1 MSTVAITFAD
11 ELRARGDDA
20 LASIF
25 KLRPDLVSPVPNDF
39 SALAARATSTP
50 SLVRALDSI
59 NMWHYQIIEA
69 ACALPEPFKKSEIV
83 AVTSEE
89 TAFALD
95 HLWQMGLL
103 YKEGNN
109 YRTPTNLKMLI
120 GDEPAGLGPIAVKKF
135 DFSILKEI
143 PKASEEV
150 LAKLTWGP
158 PRGQIGN
165 IKKPGNA
172 IGWLLDNGVL
182 VALDSNTVA
191 LPRDVAIK
199 LRGGKIHKDMVSKA
213 PNLIGKEVVQK
224 QIDLAAIANISTIL
238 RWCEELLHNLS
249 DEPPTALRTGG
260 LGVRDLKKIAEHLGI
275 DETCAGFV
283 AELCYLGGLLV
294 IDSDDQILPTS
305 AFDIWLTKSA
315 EERWYSL
322 VVLWLDTSRV
332 SGLIGKNSDKNVAP
346 LGPELD
352 RAGASLI
359 RRSTL
364 KVLNDNPQLTPD
376 VKSLQE
382 IVKWINPQRAN
393 NDYVEWTLREAEWLG
408 ITGQG
413 ALSTFGSNLLNEKEV
428 LEIESALPKPVD
440 HILIQADNSAV
451 APGPLTPELASEMG
465 TIADIESRGG
475 ATVYR
480 FSDSSIRRGL
490 DHGKTGDQ
498 IKTFLSKISKTPMP
512 QPLEYLIT
520 DIAKRHGRLR
530 VGSAHTYIRC
540 EDEDLV
546 QQILHDK
553 KCEHLR
559 LRKIAP
565 QVLVTD
571 FELAEVIGELR
582 EFGYLPAAENSGG
595 VLLSQPNLRRS
606 KSRPKPPRII
616 SEFTAPKDAIVTAA
630 VKTIRAGE
638 RSKKVESIIP
648 GTSSNETL
656 ALINQYIN
664 EGKSLII
671 SYADNNGGVSN
682 RIIEPISISLG
693 TLTARDETS
702 DEILQFRIPRIN
714 GVAPSLTK
722 SENKADLDL

>member
-11 ELRARGDDA
+11 ELRSRSDDD
-20 LASIF
+20 LATIF
-25 KLRPDLVSPVPNDF
+25 KLRPDLVTPVPNDF
-39 SALAARATSTP
+39 SALAARASSTP
-50 SLVRALDSI
+50 SLVRALDSL
-59 NMWHYQIIEA
+59 NLWHYQIVEA
-69 ACALPEPFKKSEIV
+69 ACALPEPFKKSELV

-109 YRTPTNLKMLI
+109 YRTPTNLKLLI
-120 GDEPAGLGPIAVKKF
+120 GDEPAGLGPISVKKF
-135 DFSILKEI
+135 DFATLKQI
-143 PKASEEV
+143 PKASQEV

-158 PRGQIGN
+158 PRGQIAN

-172 IGWLLDNGVL
+172 IGWLLENNVL
-182 VALDSNTVA
+182 VAIDSHTVA
-191 LPRDVAIK
+191 LPREIAIK
-199 LRGGKIHKDMVSKA
+199 LRGGKIHREMLSNA
-213 PNLIGKEVVQK
+213 ANLKGKKVDQK
-224 QIDLAAIANISTIL
+224 QVDLAAVANISTIL

-260 LGVRDLKKIAEHLGI
+260 LGVRDLKRIAEHLGV

-283 AELCYLGGLLV
+283 AELCYLGGLV
-294 IDSDDQILPTS
+294 VVDSDDQILPTS
-305 AFDIWLTKSA
+305 AFDIWLSKSA
-315 EERWYSL
+315 EERWFSL
-322 VVLWLDTSRV
+322 AVLWLDTSRA
-332 SGLIGKNSDKNVAP
+332 SGLIGKGGDKNIAP

-352 RAGASLI
+352 RAGVSLI
-359 RRSTL
+359 RRTTL
-364 KVLNDNPQLTPD
+364 KVLVDNPQISPEIT
-376 VKSLQE
+376 SMQE
-382 IVKWINPQRAN
+382 IIKWCNPQRAN
-393 NDYVEWTLREAEWLG
+393 NEFVEWNLREAEWLG

-413 ALSTFGSNLLNEKEV
+413 VISTFGLNLLTEKED
-428 LEIESALPKPVD
+428 LGIQSALPKPVD

-480 FSDSSIRRGL
+480 FSEGSIRRGL

-512 QPLEYLIT
+512 QPLEYLIA
-520 DIAKRHGRLR
+520 DVAKRQGRLR
-530 VGSAHTYIRC
+530 VGSAHSYIRC
-540 EDEDLV
+540 EDEGLV

-565 QVLVTD
+565 QVLVTE
-571 FELAEVIGELR
+571 FELTEVIGELR
-582 EFGYLPAAENSGG
+582 EYGYLPAAENAGG
-595 VLLSQPNLRRS
+595 VLLSQPNLRRA

-616 SEFTAPKDAIVTAA
+616 SEFSAPKDAIVLSA

-638 RSKKVESIIP
+638 RSRKVEPIVA

-656 ALINQYIN
+656 ALINQYIS
-664 EGKSLII
+664 EGKTLMI

-682 RIIEPISISLG
+682 RIIDPISISLG
-693 TLTARDETS
+693 TLTARDEAS
-702 DEILQFRIPRIN
+702 DEIVQFRIPRIN
-714 GVAPSLTK
+714 GVAPAVTVSG
-722 SENKADLDL
+722 NKADLDL

>member
-11 ELRARGDDA
+11 ELRSRSDED

-25 KLRPDLVSPVPNDF
+25 RLRPDLVTPVPNDF
-39 SALAARATSTP
+39 SALSARATSTP
-50 SLVRALDSI
+50 SLVRALDSL
-59 NMWHYQIIEA
+59 NLWHYQIIEA
-69 ACALPEPFKKSEIV
+69 ACALPEPFKKSELV

-89 TAFALD
+89 TTFALE

-109 YRTPTNLKMLI
+109 YRTPTNLKLLI
-120 GDEPAGLGPIAVKKF
+120 GEEPAGLGPFSVKKF
-135 DFSILKEI
+135 DFGSLKDI
-143 PKASEEV
+143 PKTSQEV
-150 LAKLTWGP
+150 LEKLTWGP
-158 PRGQIGN
+158 PRGQIAN

-172 IGWLLDNGVL
+172 IGWLLDNNVL
-182 VALDSNTVA
+182 VPLDSHTVA
-191 LPRDVAIK
+191 LPREIAIK
-199 LRGGKIHKDMVSKA
+199 LRGGKIHKEILSKSA
-213 PNLIGKEVVQK
+213 DLVGKKVVQK

-238 RWCEELLHNLS
+238 RWCEEFLHNLS

-260 LGVRDLKKIAEHLGI
+260 IGVRDLKRIAEHLGV

-283 AELCYLGGLLV
+283 AELCYLGGLVV

-305 AFDIWLTKSA
+305 AFDIWLTKTA

-332 SGLIGKNSDKNVAP
+332 SGLIGKVGDKSIAP

-352 RAGASLI
+352 RAGACLI
-359 RRSTL
+359 RRTTL
-364 KVLNDNPQLTPD
+364 KVLSENQQICPD
-376 VKSLQE
+376 IKSIQE
-382 IVKWINPQRAN
+382 IVKWWNPQRAN
-393 NDYVEWTLREAEWLG
+393 SDFVEWSLREAEWLG

-413 ALSTFGSNLLNEKEV
+413 VISTFGIKLLSEAED
-428 LEIESALPKPVD
+428 LGIESALPKPVD

-451 APGPLTPELASEMG
+451 APGPLLPELASEMG

-480 FSDSSIRRGL
+480 FSEASIRRGL

-498 IKTFLSKISKTPMP
+498 IKTFLSKTSKTPMP
-512 QPLEYLIT
+512 QPLEYLIA
-520 DIAKRHGRLR
+520 DVAKRHGRLR

-540 EDEDLV
+540 EDEGLV

-571 FELAEVIGELR
+571 FELNEVIIELR
-582 EFGYLPAAENSGG
+582 EYGYLPAAENAGG

-616 SEFTAPKDAIVTAA
+616 SEFTAPKEVIVLAA
-630 VKTIRAGE
+630 VKSIRTGE
-638 RSKKVESIIP
+638 RSRKVEPIVP

-656 ALINQYIN
+656 ALINQYIA
-664 EGKSLII
+664 EGKTLMI

-682 RIIEPISISLG
+682 RIIDPISISLG
-693 TLTARDETS
+693 TLTARDEAS
-702 DEILQFRIPRIN
+702 DEIVQFRIPRIN
-714 GVAPSLTK
+714 GVAPALTIL
-722 SENKADLDL
+722 ENKADLDL

>member
-11 ELRARGDDA
+11 ELRSRSDED

-25 KLRPDLVSPVPNDF
+25 RLRPDLVTPVPNDF

-50 SLVRALDSI
+50 SLVRALDSL
-59 NMWHYQIIEA
+59 NLWHYQILEA
-69 ACALPEPFKKSEIV
+69 ACALPEPFKKSELV

-89 TAFALD
+89 TTFALE

-109 YRTPTNLKMLI
+109 YRTPTNLKLLI
-120 GDEPAGLGPIAVKKF
+120 GEEPAGLGPFSVKKF
-135 DFSILKEI
+135 DFATLKDI
-143 PKASEEV
+143 PKASQEV
-150 LAKLTWGP
+150 LEKLTWGP
-158 PRGQIGN
+158 PRGQIAN

-172 IGWLLDNGVL
+172 IGWLLDNNVL
-182 VALDSNTVA
+182 VPLDSHTVV
-191 LPRDVAIK
+191 LPREIAIK
-199 LRGGKIHKDMVSKA
+199 LRGGKIHRQISSK
-213 PNLIGKEVVQK
+213 PSSLVGKKIDQK
-224 QIDLAAIANISTIL
+224 QIDLAAVANISTIL
-238 RWCEELLHNLS
+238 RWCEEFLHNLS

-260 LGVRDLKKIAEHLGI
+260 IGVRDLKRIAEHLGV
-275 DETCAGFV
+275 DETCAGFI
-283 AELCYLGGLLV
+283 AELCYLGGLVV
-294 IDSDDQILPTS
+294 IDSDEQILPTS
-305 AFDIWLTKSA
+305 AFDIWLTKPA
-315 EERWYSL
+315 EERWYAL

-332 SGLIGKNSDKNVAP
+332 SGLIGKVGDKSIAP

-352 RAGASLI
+352 RAGACLI
-359 RRSTL
+359 RRTTL
-364 KVLNDNPQLTPD
+364 KVLTENLQICPD
-376 VKSLQE
+376 TKSIQE
-382 IVKWINPQRAN
+382 IVKWWNPQRAN
-393 NDYVEWTLREAEWLG
+393 SDFVEWSLREAEWLG
-408 ITGQG
+408 VTGQG
-413 ALSTFGSNLLNEKEV
+413 AISTFGIKLLSESED
-428 LEIESALPKPVD
+428 LGIESALPKPVD

-451 APGPLTPELASEMG
+451 APGPLLPELASEMG

-480 FSDSSIRRGL
+480 FSEASIRRGL

-498 IKTFLSKISKTPMP
+498 IKTFLVRTSKTPMP
-512 QPLEYLIT
+512 QPLEYLIA
-520 DIAKRHGRLR
+520 DVAKRHGRLR

-540 EDEDLV
+540 EDEGLV

-582 EFGYLPAAENSGG
+582 EFGYLPAAENAGG

-616 SEFTAPKDAIVTAA
+616 SEFTAPKEAIVIAA
-630 VKTIRAGE
+630 VKSIKTGE
-638 RSKKVESIIP
+638 RSRKVEPIVP

-656 ALINQYIN
+656 ALINQYIA
-664 EGKSLII
+664 EGKTLMI

-682 RIIEPISISLG
+682 RIIDPISISLG
-693 TLTARDETS
+693 TLTARDEAS
-702 DEILQFRIPRIN
+702 DEIVQFRIPRIN
-714 GVAPSLTK
+714 GVAPALTIL
-722 SENKADLDL
+722 ENKADLDL

>member
-11 ELRARGDDA
+11 ELRSRSDED

-25 KLRPDLVSPVPNDF
+25 RLRPDLVTPVPNDF

-50 SLVRALDSI
+50 SLVRALDSL
-59 NMWHYQIIEA
+59 NLWHYQILEA
-69 ACALPEPFKKSEIV
+69 ACALPEPFKKSELV

-89 TAFALD
+89 TTFALE

-109 YRTPTNLKMLI
+109 YRTPTNLKLLI
-120 GDEPAGLGPIAVKKF
+120 GEEPAGLGPFSVKKF
-135 DFSILKEI
+135 DFATLKDI
-143 PKASEEV
+143 PKASQEV
-150 LAKLTWGP
+150 LEKLTWGP
-158 PRGQIGN
+158 PRGQIAN

-172 IGWLLDNGVL
+172 IGWLLDNNVL
-182 VALDSNTVA
+182 VPLDSHTVA
-191 LPRDVAIK
+191 LPREIAIK
-199 LRGGKIHKDMVSKA
+199 LRGGKIHRQISSK
-213 PNLIGKEVVQK
+213 PSSLVGKKIDQK
-224 QIDLAAIANISTIL
+224 QIDLAAVANISTIL
-238 RWCEELLHNLS
+238 RWCEEFLHNLS

-260 LGVRDLKKIAEHLGI
+260 IGVRDLKRIAEHLGV
-275 DETCAGFV
+275 DETCAGFI
-283 AELCYLGGLLV
+283 AELCYLGGLVV
-294 IDSDDQILPTS
+294 IDSDEQILPTS
-305 AFDIWLTKSA
+305 AFDIWLTKPA
-315 EERWYSL
+315 EERWYAL

-332 SGLIGKNSDKNVAP
+332 SGLIGKVGDKSIAP

-352 RAGASLI
+352 RAGACLI
-359 RRSTL
+359 RRTTL
-364 KVLNDNPQLTPD
+364 KVLTENLQICPD
-376 VKSLQE
+376 TKSIQE
-382 IVKWINPQRAN
+382 IVKWWNPQRAN
-393 NDYVEWTLREAEWLG
+393 SDFVEWSLREAEWLG
-408 ITGQG
+408 VTGQG
-413 ALSTFGSNLLNEKEV
+413 AISTFGIKLLSESED
-428 LEIESALPKPVD
+428 LGIESALPKPVD

-451 APGPLTPELASEMG
+451 APGPLLPELASEMG

-480 FSDSSIRRGL
+480 FSEASIRRGL

-498 IKTFLSKISKTPMP
+498 IKTFLGRTSKTPMP
-512 QPLEYLIT
+512 QPLEYLIA
-520 DIAKRHGRLR
+520 DVAKRHGRLR

-540 EDEDLV
+540 EDEGLV

-582 EFGYLPAAENSGG
+582 EFGYLPAAENAGG

-616 SEFTAPKDAIVTAA
+616 SEFTAPKEAIVIAA
-630 VKTIRAGE
+630 VKSIKTGE
-638 RSKKVESIIP
+638 RSRKVEPIVP

-656 ALINQYIN
+656 ALINQYIA
-664 EGKSLII
+664 EGKTLMI

-682 RIIEPISISLG
+682 RIIDPISISLG
-693 TLTARDETS
+693 TLTARDEAS
-702 DEILQFRIPRIN
+702 DEIVQFRIPRIN
-714 GVAPSLTK
+714 GVAPALTIL
-722 SENKADLDL
+722 ENKADLDL

>member
-11 ELRARGDDA
+11 ELRARADDA

-199 LRGGKIHKDMVSKA
+199 LRGGKIHKDMASKA

-540 EDEDLV
+540 EDEGLV

-638 RSKKVESIIP
+638 RSKKVEPIIP

>member
-11 ELRARGDDA
+11 ELRARADDA

-83 AVTSEE
+83 SVTSEE

-109 YRTPTNLKMLI
+109 YRTPTNLKVLI
-120 GDEPAGLGPIAVKKF
+120 GDEPAGLGPIAIKKF

-199 LRGGKIHKDMVSKA
+199 LRGGKIHKEMVSKA

-275 DETCAGFV
+275 NETCAGFV

-332 SGLIGKNSDKNVAP
+332 SGLIGKISDKNVAP

-364 KVLNDNPQLTPD
+364 KVLNDNPRITPD

-512 QPLEYLIT
+512 QPLEYLIA

-540 EDEDLV
+540 EDEGLV

-595 VLLSQPNLRRS
+595 ILLSQPNLRRS

-638 RSKKVESIIP
+638 RSKKVEPIIP

-714 GVAPSLTK
+714 GVAPSLTN

>member
-11 ELRARGDDA
+11 ELRARSDDD
-20 LASIF
+20 LAKIF
-25 KLRPDLVSPVPNDF
+25 KLRPDLVTPVPNDF
-39 SALAARATSTP
+39 SALAARASSTP
-50 SLVRALDSI
+50 SLVRALDSL
-59 NMWHYQIIEA
+59 NLWHYQIVEA
-69 ACALPEPFKKSEIV
+69 ACALPEPFKKSELV

-109 YRTPTNLKMLI
+109 YRTPTNLKLLI
-120 GDEPAGLGPIAVKKF
+120 GDEPAGLGPISVKKF
-135 DFSILKEI
+135 DFATLKQI
-143 PKASEEV
+143 PKASQEV

-158 PRGQIGN
+158 PRGQIAN

-172 IGWLLDNGVL
+172 IGWLLENNVL
-182 VALDSNTVA
+182 VAIDSHTVA
-191 LPRDVAIK
+191 LPREIAIK
-199 LRGGKIHKDMVSKA
+199 LRGGKIHREMLSNA
-213 PNLIGKEVVQK
+213 ANLKGKKVDQK
-224 QIDLAAIANISTIL
+224 QVDLAAVANISTIL
-238 RWCEELLHNLS
+238 RWCEELLHSLS

-260 LGVRDLKKIAEHLGI
+260 LGVRDLKRIAEHLGV

-283 AELCYLGGLLV
+283 AELCYLGGLV
-294 IDSDDQILPTS
+294 VVDSDDQILPTS
-305 AFDIWLTKSA
+305 AFDIWLSKSA
-315 EERWYSL
+315 EERWFSL
-322 VVLWLDTSRV
+322 VVLWLDTSRA
-332 SGLIGKNSDKNVAP
+332 SGLIGKGGDKNIAP

-352 RAGASLI
+352 RAGVSLI
-359 RRSTL
+359 RRTTL
-364 KVLNDNPQLTPD
+364 KVLVDNPQISPEIT
-376 VKSLQE
+376 SMQE
-382 IVKWINPQRAN
+382 IIKWCNPQRAN
-393 NDYVEWTLREAEWLG
+393 NEFVEWNLREAEWLG

-413 ALSTFGSNLLNEKEV
+413 VISTFGLNLLTEKED
-428 LEIESALPKPVD
+428 LGIQSALPKPVD

-480 FSDSSIRRGL
+480 FSEGSIRRGL

-512 QPLEYLIT
+512 QPLEYLIA
-520 DIAKRHGRLR
+520 DVAKRHGRLR
-530 VGSAHTYIRC
+530 VGTAHSYIRC
-540 EDEDLV
+540 EDEGLV

-565 QVLVTD
+565 QVLVTE
-571 FELAEVIGELR
+571 FELTEVIGELR
-582 EFGYLPAAENSGG
+582 EYGYLPAAENAGG
-595 VLLSQPNLRRS
+595 VLLSQPNLRRA

-616 SEFTAPKDAIVTAA
+616 SEFSAPKDAIVLSA

-638 RSKKVESIIP
+638 RSRKVEPIVA

-656 ALINQYIN
+656 ALINQYIS
-664 EGKSLII
+664 EGKTLMI

-682 RIIEPISISLG
+682 RIIDPISISLG
-693 TLTARDETS
+693 TLTARDEAS
-702 DEILQFRIPRIN
+702 DEIVQFRIPRIN
-714 GVAPSLTK
+714 GVAPALTVLG
-722 SENKADLDL
+722 NKADLDL

>member
-11 ELRARGDDA
+11 ELRARTDDA

-199 LRGGKIHKDMVSKA
+199 LRGGKIHKEMVSKA

-275 DETCAGFV
+275 DESCAGFV

-332 SGLIGKNSDKNVAP
+332 SGLIGKISDKNVAP

-364 KVLNDNPQLTPD
+364 KVLNDNPQLMPD

-428 LEIESALPKPVD
+428 LEIESALPRPVD

-540 EDEDLV
+540 EDEGLV

-638 RSKKVESIIP
+638 RSKKVEPIIP

>member
-11 ELRARGDDA
+11 ELRARADDA

-83 AVTSEE
+83 SVTSEE

-199 LRGGKIHKDMVSKA
+199 LRGGKIHKEMVSKA
-213 PNLIGKEVVQK
+213 PNLIGKEVFQK
-224 QIDLAAIANISTIL
+224 QIDLTAIANISTIL

-540 EDEDLV
+540 EDEGLV

-638 RSKKVESIIP
+638 RSKKVEPIIP

>member
-11 ELRARGDDA
+11 ELRARADDA

-83 AVTSEE
+83 SVTSEE

-199 LRGGKIHKDMVSKA
+199 LRGGKIHKEMVSKA

-332 SGLIGKNSDKNVAP
+332 SGLIGKISDKNVAP

-364 KVLNDNPQLTPD
+364 KVLNDNPRITPD

-413 ALSTFGSNLLNEKEV
+413 ALSTFGSNLLNEKEE

-512 QPLEYLIT
+512 QPLEYLIA

-540 EDEDLV
+540 EDEGLV

-638 RSKKVESIIP
+638 RSKKVDPIIP

>member
-11 ELRARGDDA
+11 ELRARSDED
-20 LASIF
+20 LAF
-25 KLRPDLVSPVPNDF
+25 LFQYRPDLVTPVPNDF
-39 SALAARATSTP
+39 SSLSARASSTP
-50 SLVRALDSI
+50 SLVRTLDSL
-59 NMWHYQIIEA
+59 NLWHYQIIEA
-69 ACALPEPFKKSEIV
+69 ACVLPEPFKRSELI

-89 TAFALD
+89 SAFALEY
-95 HLWQMGLL
+95 LWQLGLL

-109 YRTPTNLKMLI
+109 YRTPTNLKLLF
-120 GDEPAGLGPIAVKKF
+120 GDEPAGLGPQSLTKV
-135 DFSILKEI
+135 DFSKLKDV
-143 PKASEEV
+143 PKASSDV

-158 PRGQIGN
+158 PRGAITN

-172 IGWLLDNGVL
+172 IGWLLENNIL
-182 VALDSNTVA
+182 VALDSHTVA
-191 LPRDVAIK
+191 LPRELGIK
-199 LRGGKIHKDMVSKA
+199 LRGGKIHKELITKA
-213 PNLIGKEVVQK
+213 VDLTGKKIEQK

-260 LGVRDLKKIAEHLGI
+260 IGVRDLKRIAEHLGV
-275 DETCAGFV
+275 DEVCAGFV
-283 AELCYLGGLLV
+283 AELCYLGGLVV
-294 IDSDDQILPTS
+294 IDPDDQILPTS
-305 AFDIWLTKSA
+305 AFDIWLTKPA

-322 VVLWLDTSRV
+322 AVLWLDTSRV
-332 SGLIGKNSDKNVAP
+332 SGLIGKLTDKNIAP

-352 RAGASLI
+352 RAGVSLI
-359 RRSTL
+359 RRTTL
-364 KVLNDNPQLTPD
+364 KVLAENLKIAPD
-376 VKSLQE
+376 TSSLQE
-382 IVKWINPQRAN
+382 IVKWWNPQRAN
-393 NDYVEWTLREAEWLG
+393 NDFVEWNLREAEWLG

-413 ALSTFGSNLLNEKEV
+413 ALSTFGNNLLTSQELLGVED
-428 LEIESALPKPVD
+428 ALPKPVD

-451 APGPLTPELASEMG
+451 APGPLTAELSAQMG

-480 FSDSSIRRGL
+480 FSEASIRRGL
-490 DHGKTGDQ
+490 DHGKTGEQ
-498 IKTFLSKISKTPMP
+498 IKTFLTKTSKTPMP
-512 QPLEYLIT
+512 QPLDYLIT
-520 DIAKRHGRLR
+520 DVAKRHGKLR
-530 VGSAHTYIRC
+530 VGTTHTYIRC
-540 EDEDLV
+540 EDEGLI

-553 KCEHLR
+553 NCEHLR
-559 LRKIAP
+559 LRKVAA

-571 FELAEVIGELR
+571 LEHTEVINELR
-582 EFGYLPAAENSGG
+582 EYGYLPAAENASGI
-595 VLLSQPNLRRS
+595 LLSQPNLRRA

-616 SEFTAPKDAIVTAA
+616 SEFSSPKESIVLAA

-638 RSKKVESIIP
+638 RSRKVEPIVS

-664 EGKSLII
+664 EKRTLVI

-693 TLTARDETS
+693 TLTARDETTG
-702 DEILQFRIPRIN
+702 EQVQFRIPRIN
-714 GVAPSLTK
+714 GVAPSLTI

>member
-11 ELRARGDDA
+11 ELRARADDA

-50 SLVRALDSI
+50 SLVRALDSL

-83 AVTSEE
+83 SVTSEE

-199 LRGGKIHKDMVSKA
+199 LRGGKIHKEMVYKA

-224 QIDLAAIANISTIL
+224 QINLAAIANISTIL

-540 EDEDLV
+540 EDEGLV

-638 RSKKVESIIP
+638 RSKKVEPIIP

>member
-11 ELRARGDDA
+11 ELRARTDDA

-199 LRGGKIHKDMVSKA
+199 LRGGKIHKEMVSKA

-249 DEPPTALRTGG
+249 DEPPMALRTGG

-275 DETCAGFV
+275 DESCAGFV

-332 SGLIGKNSDKNVAP
+332 SGLIGKISDKNVAP

-428 LEIESALPKPVD
+428 LEIESALPRPVD

-512 QPLEYLIT
+512 QPLDYLIT

-540 EDEDLV
+540 EDEGLV

>member
-11 ELRARGDDA
+11 ELRARTDDA

-143 PKASEEV
+143 PKVSEEV

-199 LRGGKIHKDMVSKA
+199 LRGGKIHKEMVSKA

-413 ALSTFGSNLLNEKEV
+413 ALSTFGSNLLNEKEE

-540 EDEDLV
+540 EDEGLV

-638 RSKKVESIIP
+638 RSKKVEPIIP

>member
-11 ELRARGDDA
+11 ELRARADDA

-83 AVTSEE
+83 SVTSEE

-109 YRTPTNLKMLI
+109 YRTPTNLKVLI

-199 LRGGKIHKDMVSKA
+199 LRGGKIHKEMVSKA

-332 SGLIGKNSDKNVAP
+332 SGLIGKISDKNVAP

-540 EDEDLV
+540 EDEGLV

-638 RSKKVESIIP
+638 RSKKVEPIIP

>member
-11 ELRARGDDA
+11 ELRARADDA

-143 PKASEEV
+143 PKVSEEV

-249 DEPPTALRTGG
+249 DEPPMALRTGG

-275 DETCAGFV
+275 DETCSGFV

-540 EDEDLV
+540 EDEGLV

-638 RSKKVESIIP
+638 RSKKVEPIIP

>member
-11 ELRARGDDA
+11 ELRARSDED
-20 LASIF
+20 LATIF
-25 KLRPDLVSPVPNDF
+25 KLRPDLVTPVPNDF
-39 SALAARATSTP
+39 SALSARASSTP
-50 SLVRALDSI
+50 SLVRALDSL
-59 NMWHYQIIEA
+59 NLWHYQLVEA
-69 ACALPEPFKKSEIV
+69 ACALPEPFKKSELV

-109 YRTPTNLKMLI
+109 FRTPTNLKLLI
-120 GDEPAGLGPIAVKKF
+120 GEEPAGLGPISVKKF
-135 DFSILKEI
+135 DFATLKQI

-158 PRGQIGN
+158 PRGQIAN

-172 IGWLLDNGVL
+172 IGWLLENNVL
-182 VALDSNTVA
+182 VALDSHTVA
-191 LPRDVAIK
+191 LPREIAIK
-199 LRGGKIHKDMVSKA
+199 LRGGKIHKEIVSTA
-213 PNLIGKEVVQK
+213 ANLKGKKVDQK
-224 QIDLAAIANISTIL
+224 QADLAAVANISTIL

-260 LGVRDLKKIAEHLGI
+260 LGVRDLKRIAEHLGV
-275 DETCAGFV
+275 DETCAGFI
-283 AELCYLGGLLV
+283 AELCYLGGLV
-294 IDSDDQILPTS
+294 VVDSDDQILPTS
-305 AFDIWLTKSA
+305 AFDIWLSKSA
-315 EERWYSL
+315 EERWFSL
-322 VVLWLDTSRV
+322 VVLWLDTSRA
-332 SGLIGKNSDKNVAP
+332 SGLIGKASDKNIAP

-352 RAGASLI
+352 RAGVSLI
-359 RRSTL
+359 RRTTL
-364 KVLNDNPQLTPD
+364 KVLQENPQISPEIT
-376 VKSLQE
+376 SMQE
-382 IVKWINPQRAN
+382 IIKWWNPQRAN
-393 NDYVEWTLREAEWLG
+393 NEFVEWNLREAEWLG

-413 ALSTFGSNLLNEKEV
+413 VISTFGLNLLTEKED
-428 LEIESALPKPVD
+428 LGIQSALPKPVD

-480 FSDSSIRRGL
+480 FSEGSIRRGL

-512 QPLEYLIT
+512 QPLEYLIA
-520 DIAKRHGRLR
+520 DVAKRHGRLR
-530 VGSAHTYIRC
+530 VGTAHSYIRC
-540 EDEDLV
+540 EDEGLV

-559 LRKIAP
+559 LRRIAP
-565 QVLVTD
+565 QVLVTE
-571 FELAEVIGELR
+571 FELTELIGELR
-582 EFGYLPAAENSGG
+582 EYGYLPAAENAGG
-595 VLLSQPNLRRS
+595 VLLSQPNLRRA
-606 KSRPKPPRII
+606 KSRPKPPKII
-616 SEFTAPKDAIVTAA
+616 SEFSAPKDAIVLSA

-638 RSKKVESIIP
+638 RSRKVEPIVA

-656 ALINQYIN
+656 ALINQYIS
-664 EGKSLII
+664 EGKTLMI

-682 RIIEPISISLG
+682 RIIDPISISLG
-693 TLTARDETS
+693 TLTARDEANG
-702 DEILQFRIPRIN
+702 EIVQFRIPRIN
-714 GVAPSLTK
+714 GVAPALTVLG
-722 SENKADLDL
+722 NKADLDL

>member
-11 ELRARGDDA
+11 ELRARADDA

-150 LAKLTWGP
+150 LAKLIWGP

-199 LRGGKIHKDMVSKA
+199 LRGGKIHKEMVSKA

-249 DEPPTALRTGG
+249 DEPPMALRTGG

-332 SGLIGKNSDKNVAP
+332 SGLIGKISDKNIAP

-382 IVKWINPQRAN
+382 IVKWINPQRVN

-413 ALSTFGSNLLNEKEV
+413 AISTFGSNLLNEKEV

-540 EDEDLV
+540 EDEGLV

-638 RSKKVESIIP
+638 RSKKVEPIIP

>member
-11 ELRARGDDA
+11 ELRSRSDED

-25 KLRPDLVSPVPNDF
+25 RLRPDLVTPVPNDF

-50 SLVRALDSI
+50 SLVRALDSL
-59 NMWHYQIIEA
+59 NLWHYQILEA
-69 ACALPEPFKKSEIV
+69 ACALPEPFKKSELV

-89 TAFALD
+89 TTFALE

-109 YRTPTNLKMLI
+109 YRTPTNLKLLI
-120 GDEPAGLGPIAVKKF
+120 GEEPAGLGPFSVKKF
-135 DFSILKEI
+135 DFATLKDI
-143 PKASEEV
+143 PKASQEV
-150 LAKLTWGP
+150 LEKLTWGP
-158 PRGQIGN
+158 PRGQIAN

-172 IGWLLDNGVL
+172 IGWLLDNNVL
-182 VALDSNTVA
+182 VPLDSHTVA
-191 LPRDVAIK
+191 LPREIAIK
-199 LRGGKIHKDMVSKA
+199 LRGGKIHKQISSK
-213 PNLIGKEVVQK
+213 PSSLVGKKIDQK
-224 QIDLAAIANISTIL
+224 QIDLAAVANISTIL
-238 RWCEELLHNLS
+238 RWCEEFLHNLS

-260 LGVRDLKKIAEHLGI
+260 IGVRDLKRIAEHLGV
-275 DETCAGFV
+275 DETCAGFI
-283 AELCYLGGLLV
+283 AELCYLGGLVV
-294 IDSDDQILPTS
+294 IDSDEQILPTS
-305 AFDIWLTKSA
+305 AFDIWLTKPA
-315 EERWYSL
+315 EERWYAL

-332 SGLIGKNSDKNVAP
+332 SGLIGKVGDKSIAP

-352 RAGASLI
+352 RAGACLI
-359 RRSTL
+359 RRTTL
-364 KVLNDNPQLTPD
+364 KVLTENLQICPD
-376 VKSLQE
+376 AKSIQE
-382 IVKWINPQRAN
+382 IVKWWNPQRAN
-393 NDYVEWTLREAEWLG
+393 SDFVEWSLREAEWLG
-408 ITGQG
+408 VTGQG
-413 ALSTFGSNLLNEKEV
+413 AISTFGIKLLSESED
-428 LEIESALPKPVD
+428 LGIESALPKPVD

-451 APGPLTPELASEMG
+451 APGPLLPELASEMG

-480 FSDSSIRRGL
+480 FSEASIRRGL

-498 IKTFLSKISKTPMP
+498 IKTFLGRTSKTPMP
-512 QPLEYLIT
+512 QPLEYLIA
-520 DIAKRHGRLR
+520 DVAKRHGRLR

-540 EDEDLV
+540 EDEGLV

-582 EFGYLPAAENSGG
+582 EFGYLPAAENAGG

-616 SEFTAPKDAIVTAA
+616 SEFTAPKEAIVIAA
-630 VKTIRAGE
+630 VKSIKTGE
-638 RSKKVESIIP
+638 RSRKVEPIVP

-656 ALINQYIN
+656 ALINQYIA
-664 EGKSLII
+664 EGKTLMI

-682 RIIEPISISLG
+682 RIIDPISISLG
-693 TLTARDETS
+693 TLTARDEAS
-702 DEILQFRIPRIN
+702 DEIVQFRIPRIN
-714 GVAPSLTK
+714 GVAPALTIL
-722 SENKADLDL
+722 ENKADLDL

>member
-11 ELRARGDDA
+11 ELRSRSDED

-25 KLRPDLVSPVPNDF
+25 RLRPDLVTPVPNDF
-39 SALAARATSTP
+39 SALSARATSTP
-50 SLVRALDSI
+50 SLVRALDSL
-59 NMWHYQIIEA
+59 NLWHYQIIEA
-69 ACALPEPFKKSEIV
+69 ACALPEPFKKSELV

-89 TAFALD
+89 TTYALE

-109 YRTPTNLKMLI
+109 YRTPTNLKLLI
-120 GDEPAGLGPIAVKKF
+120 GEEPAGLGPFSVKKF
-135 DFSILKEI
+135 DFGSLKDI
-143 PKASEEV
+143 PKTSQEV
-150 LAKLTWGP
+150 LEKLTWGP
-158 PRGQIGN
+158 PRGQIAN

-172 IGWLLDNGVL
+172 IGWLLDNNVL
-182 VALDSNTVA
+182 VPLDSHTVA
-191 LPRDVAIK
+191 LPREIAIK
-199 LRGGKIHKDMVSKA
+199 LRGGKIHKEISSKSA
-213 PNLIGKEVVQK
+213 DLVGKKVVQK

-238 RWCEELLHNLS
+238 RWCEEFLHNLS

-260 LGVRDLKKIAEHLGI
+260 IGVRDLKRIAEHLGV

-283 AELCYLGGLLV
+283 AELCYLGGLVV

-305 AFDIWLTKSA
+305 AFDIWLTKTA

-332 SGLIGKNSDKNVAP
+332 SGLIGKVGDKSIAP

-352 RAGASLI
+352 RAGACLI
-359 RRSTL
+359 RRTTL
-364 KVLNDNPQLTPD
+364 KVLSENQQICPD
-376 VKSLQE
+376 IKSIQE
-382 IVKWINPQRAN
+382 IVKWWNPQRAN
-393 NDYVEWTLREAEWLG
+393 SDFVEWSLREAEWLG

-413 ALSTFGSNLLNEKEV
+413 VISTFGIKLLSEAED
-428 LEIESALPKPVD
+428 LGIESALPKPVD

-451 APGPLTPELASEMG
+451 APGPLLPELASEMG

-480 FSDSSIRRGL
+480 FSEASIRRGL

-498 IKTFLSKISKTPMP
+498 IKTFLSKTSKTPMP
-512 QPLEYLIT
+512 QPLEYLIA
-520 DIAKRHGRLR
+520 DVAKRHGRLR

-540 EDEDLV
+540 EDEGLV

-571 FELAEVIGELR
+571 FELNEVIIELR
-582 EFGYLPAAENSGG
+582 EYGYLPAAENAGG

-616 SEFTAPKDAIVTAA
+616 SEFTAPKEVIVLAA
-630 VKTIRAGE
+630 VKSIRTGE
-638 RSKKVESIIP
+638 RSRKVEPIVP

-656 ALINQYIN
+656 ALINQYIA
-664 EGKSLII
+664 EGKTLMI

-682 RIIEPISISLG
+682 RIIDPISISLG
-693 TLTARDETS
+693 TLTARDEAS
-702 DEILQFRIPRIN
+702 DEIVQFRIPRIN
-714 GVAPSLTK
+714 GVAPALTIL
-722 SENKADLDL
+722 ENKADLDL

>member
-11 ELRARGDDA
+11 ELRARSDED
-20 LASIF
+20 LATIF
-25 KLRPDLVSPVPNDF
+25 KLRPDLVTPVPNDF
-39 SALAARATSTP
+39 SALAARASSTP
-50 SLVRALDSI
+50 SLVRALDSL
-59 NMWHYQIIEA
+59 NLWHYQIVEA
-69 ACALPEPFKKSEIV
+69 ACALPEPFKKSELV
-83 AVTSEE
+83 VVTSEE

-109 YRTPTNLKMLI
+109 YRTPTNLKLLI
-120 GDEPAGLGPIAVKKF
+120 GEEPAGLGPISVKKF
-135 DFSILKEI
+135 DFATLKQI
-143 PKASEEV
+143 PKASQEV

-158 PRGQIGN
+158 PRGQIAN

-172 IGWLLDNGVL
+172 IGWLLENNVL
-182 VALDSNTVA
+182 VAIDSHTVA
-191 LPRDVAIK
+191 LPREIAIK
-199 LRGGKIHKDMVSKA
+199 LRGGKIHKEIVSTA
-213 PNLIGKEVVQK
+213 ANLKGKKVDQK
-224 QIDLAAIANISTIL
+224 QVDLAAVANISTIL

-260 LGVRDLKKIAEHLGI
+260 LGVRDLKRIAEHLGV

-283 AELCYLGGLLV
+283 AELCYLGGLV
-294 IDSDDQILPTS
+294 VVDSDDQILPTS
-305 AFDIWLTKSA
+305 AFDIWLSKSA
-315 EERWYSL
+315 EERWFSL
-322 VVLWLDTSRV
+322 VVLWLDTSRA
-332 SGLIGKNSDKNVAP
+332 SGLIGKASDKNIAP

-352 RAGASLI
+352 RAGVSLI
-359 RRSTL
+359 RRTTL
-364 KVLNDNPQLTPD
+364 KVLLENPQISPEIT
-376 VKSLQE
+376 SMQE
-382 IVKWINPQRAN
+382 IIKWWNPQRAN
-393 NDYVEWTLREAEWLG
+393 NEFVEWNLREAEWLG

-413 ALSTFGSNLLNEKEV
+413 VISTFGLNLLTEKED
-428 LEIESALPKPVD
+428 LGIQSALPKPVD

-480 FSDSSIRRGL
+480 FSEGSIRRGL

-512 QPLEYLIT
+512 QPLEYLIA
-520 DIAKRHGRLR
+520 DVAKRHGRLR
-530 VGSAHTYIRC
+530 VGSAHSYIRC
-540 EDEDLV
+540 EDEGLV

-559 LRKIAP
+559 LRKVAP
-565 QVLVTD
+565 QVLVTE
-571 FELAEVIGELR
+571 FELTEVIGELR
-582 EFGYLPAAENSGG
+582 EYGYLPAAENAGG
-595 VLLSQPNLRRS
+595 VLLSQPNLRRA

-616 SEFTAPKDAIVTAA
+616 SEFSAPKDAIVLSA

-638 RSKKVESIIP
+638 RSRKVEPIVA

-656 ALINQYIN
+656 ALINQYIS
-664 EGKSLII
+664 EGKTLMI

-682 RIIEPISISLG
+682 RIIDPISISLG
-693 TLTARDETS
+693 TLTARDEAS
-702 DEILQFRIPRIN
+702 DEIVQFRIPRIN
-714 GVAPSLTK
+714 GVAPALTVLG
-722 SENKADLDL
+722 NKADLDL

>member
-11 ELRARGDDA
+11 ELRARADDA

-83 AVTSEE
+83 SVTSEE

-109 YRTPTNLKMLI
+109 YRTPTNLKVLI

-199 LRGGKIHKDMVSKA
+199 LRGGKIHKEMVSKA

-332 SGLIGKNSDKNVAP
+332 SGLIGKISDKNVAP

-364 KVLNDNPQLTPD
+364 KVLNDNPRITPD

-413 ALSTFGSNLLNEKEV
+413 ALSTFGSNLLNEKEM
-428 LEIESALPKPVD
+428 LEIEPALPKPVD

-540 EDEDLV
+540 EDEGLV

-638 RSKKVESIIP
+638 RSKKVDPIIP